1 VYDRCAHT
9 LRIARAKRVPIDDL
23 LALALPASWTVN
35 SRAASPVFQR
45 WLQPAAREAWTAL
58 VGALAGGVGPW
69 LGFDAAHRDRVS
81 FLAGALVAAGG
92 DLCSLSKVL
101 ALLVPEGVPLMDDGA
116 LWMLLDAVP
125 RPATADAPTG
135 GVGQLLP
142 MLDAFATAS
151 LTHEDTLIAL
161 ARGHTTA
168 VLDAPQQKAPTE
180 ENAPSEGRD
189 KPAPTPEAPYV
200 AIDAVMRES
209 LQAGAVRHET
219 SLSIDAMQRNKKP
232 DAEDDPSNDIRPGM
246 LLSLRFVATDN
257 FGPGEP
263 HVARSEAF
271 TFRVVTRDKLVDE
284 LRRRQVEQ
292 RLEVQKMRDDVAAAQ
307 LMLRE
312 TLSPK
317 ADDPRAAQARLQFKQ
332 LAARQQSLGRRIALA
347 SDLYQRILWEYENN
361 RVWEPSKVR
370 EYEALTAVPLAD
382 LGKAAFPRTA
392 QEVAT
397 FADTGDEELRASAL
411 SGYDEILRRLDAI
424 LRVMEQVETLA
435 ALIEQLRGVIKVE
448 DSAIRDVE
456 NKLKAAGESLFQK
469 PGKQK

>member
-1 VYDRCAHT
+1 LLGDRKT
-9 LRIARAKRVPIDDL
+9 ELLRGDDGHSFSGSIAPD
-23 LALALPASWTVN
+23 AS
-35 SRAASPVFQR
+35 
-45 WLQPAAREAWTAL
+45 
-58 VGALAGGVGPW
+58 
-69 LGFDAAHRDRVS
+69 
-81 FLAGALVAAGG
+81 
-92 DLCSLSKVL
+92 
-101 ALLVPEGVPLMDDGA
+101 ALLTIDVIDQDQLGAGSPPKLSVRLVEDKAPSVDFKLRGIGPLVTAQVRIPGELKAKDDFGV
-116 LWMLLDAVP
+116 
-125 RPATADAPTG
+125 TK
-135 GVGQLLP
+135 
-142 MLDAFATAS
+142 
-151 LTHEDTLIAL
+151 L
-161 ARGHTTA
+161 AAEFRA

-189 KPAPTPEAPYV
+189 KPASTPEVPYV
-200 AIDAVMRES
+200 AIDAVMRET

-257 FGPGEP
+257 FGPGDP

-292 RLEVQKMRDDVAAAQ
+292 RLEVQKMRDDEAAAQ
-307 LMLRE
+307 LVLRE